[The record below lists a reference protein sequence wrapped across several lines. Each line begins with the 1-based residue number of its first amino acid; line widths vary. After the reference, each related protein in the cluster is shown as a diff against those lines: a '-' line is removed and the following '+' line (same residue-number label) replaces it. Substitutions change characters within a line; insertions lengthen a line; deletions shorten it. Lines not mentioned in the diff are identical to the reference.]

1 MAAGKHLKAFTFFMS
16 REEHKFV
23 KTVAKNKKVSAAKV
37 MRTLVQRLASQP
49 ANKDLGAKVRDQQI

>member
-1 MAAGKHLKAFTFFMS
+1 
-16 REEHKFV
+16 
-23 KTVAKNKKVSAAKV
+23 V